1 MKPNKKINLLPFVL
15 TLMLLGASS
24 ISAQTLNKPTPA
36 DNPNL
41 AGNSVWTAAC
51 ASATFNEYYINFTW
65 LPTVN
70 SDNQFVLELSDAS
83 GSFGSPTEL
92 ARVADKNSDFDFEFS
107 FALPTDTRGD
117 AYRFRV
123 RSTSPAKTSPVSDA
137 FEMYYI
143 DFNSTLAIRE
153 LGDTGA
159 PPAQKIQLCNGG
171 TTTLEVYNVPNP
183 ETYRYN
189 WYKNTSPFTSSGSG
203 SSIEVSE
210 SGYYV
215 VELDY
220 GSTCSGSANTQSLS
234 IEVEIGT
241 SVGLALNPP
250 AETALCSGQSY
261 APLEANMNYPDLA
274 YTWYKGSTIVQPS
287 TLGAYTYNIDTNDAN
302 FPGDYSVKIQGDG
315 ICTETSNT
323 VSITNAGLFTVS
335 RDNPANM
342 VILPGATANLSAS
355 SDASSVTYQWYK
367 DNTLIPGATNSSY
380 TANAVGNYYAE
391 VILSGGACTSATKNT
406 ETTTLVNPDSFE
418 LITNY
423 TTEYT
428 DCINTSV
435 AIEVSRINA
444 VLSDGTKT
452 DVTADLKSNF
462 SYQWTRDGANITAA
476 NGSNISL
483 TNTNENGEY
492 RVQGSLDSFNS
503 TSNVLP
509 VRLLTN
515 ETLTISSSGTVICNS
530 SDTIDISTTT
540 TLTGESFDW
549 FKDGVNLNTLSESL
563 SVNAA
568 GTYQLIVQKN
578 GCDLRSN
585 EIIISPLDD
594 SLIALSTA
602 NDEVV
607 FPEGGSKIISASG
620 ATTYKWYDQNNVLL
634 SDTDTVS
641 ITQEGNYMVT
651 ATINNCE
658 VSKSFSASY
667 QDTFGIP
674 NVITANGDGYN
685 DQWIIPNT
693 YTKDPNISVIIYND
707 KGEEVLSQNQYK
719 NNWPEASMKFPKQN
733 MVFYYTIKNAKETLK
748 KGTITVIR

>member
-1 MKPNKKINLLPFVL
+1 MNPNKKNNLLLFVL

-70 SDNQFVLELSDAS
+70 SDNEFVLELSDAA
-83 GSFGSPTEL
+83 GSFGSPKEL
-92 ARVADKNSDFDFEFS
+92 ARVADKNSDFDFDFS

-117 AYRFRV
+117 GYRFRV

-143 DFNSTLAIRE
+143 DFNTTIAIRE
-153 LGDTGA
+153 LGDSGT
-159 PPAQKIQLCNGG
+159 PPAQKVQLCNGG
-171 TTTLEVYNVPNP
+171 TTTLEVYNVPNA

-189 WYKNTSPFTSSGSG
+189 WYKNTSPFTSGG
-203 SSIEVSE
+203 NGPTIEVSE

-234 IEVEIGT
+234 IEVQIGT

-261 APLEANMNYPDLA
+261 PPLEANMNYPDLS

-287 TLGAYTYNIDTNDAN
+287 TLGAYTYTIDTNNAN
-302 FPGDYSVKIQGDG
+302 FPGEYSVKIQGDG

-323 VSITNAGLFTVS
+323 VNITNAGLFTVS

-342 VILPGATANLSAS
+342 VILPGETANLIAS
-355 SDASSVTYQWYK
+355 SDAASVTYQWYK
-367 DNTLIPGATNSSY
+367 DNTIIAGATNSSY
-380 TANAVGNYYAE
+380 LANAVGSYHAQ
-391 VILSGGACTSATKNT
+391 ITLSGGACTSAVKNT
-406 ETTTLVNPDSFE
+406 ETTTVVNPDSFE

-428 DCINTSV
+428 DCVNTSV
-435 AIEVSRINA
+435 ALEISKINA
-444 VLSDGTKT
+444 VLSDGSKT
-452 DVTADLKSNF
+452 DVTADLKSSF
-462 SYQWTRDGANITAA
+462 AYQWKKDGVDIPAA
-476 NGSNISL
+476 NASNISL
-483 TNTNENGEY
+483 TNTTENGEY
-492 RVQGSLDSFNS
+492 KVEATLDSFTS
-503 TSNVLP
+503 TSNTLA

-515 ETLTISSSGTVICNS
+515 ENLTISSTATVICNS
-530 SDTIDISTTT
+530 NETIDISTTT

-563 SVNAA
+563 SVTAP
-568 GTYQLIVQKN
+568 GSYQLVVQKN

-585 EIIISPLDD
+585 EIVISPLDD
-594 SLIALSTA
+594 SLIALSIT
-602 NDEVV
+602 NNEVV

-620 ATTYKWYDQNNVLL
+620 ATSYKWYDQNNVLL
-634 SDTDTVS
+634 SDTDTVT
-641 ITQEGNYMVT
+641 ITQEGSYMVT
-651 ATINNCE
+651 ATVDNCE
-658 VSKSFSASY
+658 ISKTFSASY

-707 KGEEVLSQNQYK
+707 KGEEVLNQNQYK

>member
-1 MKPNKKINLLPFVL
+1 MSPNKKNNLLIFVL
-15 TLMLLGASS
+15 TLMLLGTNS
-24 ISAQTLNKPTPA
+24 ISAQTLNKPAPA

-51 ASATFNEYYINFTW
+51 ASASFNEYFINFTW

-83 GSFGSPTEL
+83 GSFSSPTEL
-92 ARVADKNSDFDFEFS
+92 ARVTDKNSDFDFEFS

-153 LGDTGA
+153 IGDSGA
-159 PPAQKIQLCNGG
+159 PPAQKILLCDGG

-189 WYKNTSPFTSSGSG
+189 WYRNTSPFTSSGNG
-203 SSIEVSE
+203 SSIVVSE

-234 IEVEIGT
+234 IEVQIGS

-250 AETALCSGQSY
+250 AKTAICSGESIP
-261 APLEANMNYPDLA
+261 PLEANMNYPDLY
-274 YTWYKGSTIVQPS
+274 YTWYKGTTIIQPS
-287 TLGAYTYNIDTNDAN
+287 TLGAYTYAIDTNNAS
-302 FPGDYSVKIQGDG
+302 FPGDYSVMIQGDG
-315 ICTETSNT
+315 ICTETSNS
-323 VSITNAGLFTVS
+323 VNITNAGLFTVS
-335 RDNPANM
+335 RDNPASM
-342 VILPGATANLSAS
+342 VILPGASANLAAS
-355 SDASSVTYQWYK
+355 SDATSVTYQWYK
-367 DNTLIPGATNSSY
+367 DNIAITGATNSSFV
-380 TANAVGNYYAE
+380 ANAIGNYYAE
-391 VILSGGACTSATKNT
+391 ITLSGGSCTSATKNT
-406 ETTTLVNPDSFE
+406 ETTTVVNPDSFE
-418 LITNY
+418 IITNY
-423 TTEYT
+423 TAEYT

-435 AIEVSRINA
+435 ALEVSSIHA

-452 DVTADLKSNF
+452 DVTTDLKSNF
-462 SYQWTRDGANITAA
+462 SYQWSKDGTNVPSA
-476 NGSNISL
+476 NGSSLSL
-483 TNTNENGEY
+483 TNTTENGDY
-492 RVQGSLDSFNS
+492 RVQGTLDSFISNS
-503 TSNVLP
+503 NTLG

-515 ETLTISSSGTVICNS
+515 ENLTLSANATVICNS
-530 SDTIDISTTT
+530 NQTIDITTAT
-540 TLTGESFDW
+540 MLSGESFDW
-549 FKDGVNLNTLSESL
+549 FKDGVNLNIPNESL
-563 SVNAA
+563 SVTAP
-568 GTYQLIVQKN
+568 GTYQLVVQKN

-585 EIIISPLDD
+585 EVIISPLDD
-594 SLIALSTA
+594 SLIALSTTS
-602 NDEVV
+602 NEVV
-607 FPEGGSKIISASG
+607 FPEGGSKIVSASG
-620 ATTYKWYDQNNVLL
+620 ATSYKWYDQNNVLL
-634 SDTDTVS
+634 SDSDTVS

-651 ATINNCE
+651 ASINNCE

-707 KGEEVLSQNQYK
+707 KGEEVLSQTQYK

>member
-1 MKPNKKINLLPFVL
+1 MNPNKKNNLLIFVL
-15 TLMLLGASS
+15 IVMVLGINS
-24 ISAQTLNKPTPA
+24 ITAQTLNKPSPA

-51 ASATFNEYYINFTW
+51 ASATFNEYFINFTW

-70 SDNQFVLELSDAS
+70 SDNEFVLELSDAS
-83 GSFGSPTEL
+83 GSFTSPKEL
-92 ARVADKNSDFDFEFS
+92 SKVSDKNSDFDFEFKFS
-107 FALPTDTRGD
+107 LPTDTRGD

-153 LGDTGA
+153 LGDSNA
-159 PPAQKIQLCNGG
+159 PPSQKIQICDGG
-171 TTTLEVYNVPNP
+171 TTTLEVYNVSNP

-203 SSIEVSE
+203 SSIVVSE

-234 IEVEIGT
+234 IEVQIGT
-241 SVGLALNPP
+241 SVGLALNTPV
-250 AETALCSGQSY
+250 ETEMCSGESY
-261 APLEANMNYPDLA
+261 APLEANMNYPSLN
-274 YTWYKGSTIVQPS
+274 YTWYKGSTIIQPS
-287 TLGAYTYNIDTNDAN
+287 TAGAYTYAIDTNDAD
-302 FPGDYSVKIQGDG
+302 FPGNYSVKIQGTG

-323 VSITNAGLFTVS
+323 VTISNASLFTVT
-335 RDNPANM
+335 RDNPSNM
-342 VILPGATANLSAS
+342 VILPGATANLAVS
-355 SDASSVTYQWYK
+355 SDAASVTYQWFK
-367 DNTLIPGATNSSY
+367 DNLAITGETNSTL
-380 TANAVGNYYAE
+380 TANAVGVYYAE
-391 VILSGGACTSATKNT
+391 VTLSGGTCTSASKNT

-418 LITNY
+418 IITNY

-428 DCINTSV
+428 DCVNTSV
-435 AIEVSRINA
+435 AIEVSKINA
-444 VLSDGTKT
+444 VLSDGSKT

-462 SYQWTRDGANITAA
+462 SYQWTKDGTNVPSA
-476 NGSNISL
+476 NGSSISL
-483 TNTNENGEY
+483 TNTSENGDY
-492 RVQGSLDSFNS
+492 KVQATLNSFNPS
-503 TSNVLP
+503 SNTLP
-509 VRLLTN
+509 VVLLTN
-515 ETLTISSSGTVICNS
+515 QSLTISATGSVICNS
-530 SDTIDISTTT
+530 NETIDISTTT
-540 TLTGESFDW
+540 VLTGESFNW
-549 FKDGVNLNTLSESL
+549 FKDGLNLNTTAESL
-563 SVNAA
+563 SATTP
-568 GTYQLIVQKN
+568 GTYQLIIQKN

-585 EIIISPLDD
+585 EIIISPLDA

-602 NDEVV
+602 NNEVV

-620 ATTYKWYDQNNVLL
+620 AISYKWYDQNNVLI

-641 ITQEGNYMVT
+641 ITQEGSYLVT

-658 VSKSFSASY
+658 VSKSFTASF
-667 QDTFGIP
+667 QDTFGVP
-674 NVITANGDGYN
+674 NVITANGDGFN

-707 KGEEVLSQNQYK
+707 KGVEVLNQKQYQ
-719 NNWPEASMKFPKQN
+719 NNWPEATMKFPKQN
-733 MVFYYTIKNAKETLK
+733 MVFYYTIKNAKEILK

>member
-1 MKPNKKINLLPFVL
+1 MNPNKKNNLLLFVL
-15 TLMLLGASS
+15 TWMLLGASS
-24 ISAQTLNKPTPA
+24 ISAQTLNKPIPA

-41 AGNSVWTAAC
+41 SGNSVWTAAC

-70 SDNQFVLELSDAS
+70 SDNEFVLELSDAA

-117 AYRFRV
+117 GYRFRV
-123 RSTSPAKTSPVSDA
+123 RSTSPAKTSPESDA

-153 LGDTGA
+153 LGDTGT
-159 PPAQKIQLCNGG
+159 PPAQKVKLCNGG
-171 TTTLEVYNVPNP
+171 TTTLEVYNLPNA

-189 WYKNTSPFTSSGSG
+189 WYKNTSPFTSAGNG
-203 SSIEVSE
+203 PSIEVSE

-220 GSTCSGSANTQSLS
+220 GTTCSGSANTQSLS
-234 IEVEIGT
+234 IEVQIGT

-250 AETALCSGQSY
+250 AETALCSGQNY
-261 APLEANMNYPDLA
+261 PPLEANMNYPDLS
-274 YTWYKGSTIVQPS
+274 YTWYKGTEIVQPN
-287 TLGAYTYNIDTNDAN
+287 TLGAYTYSIDTGNAD
-302 FPGDYSVKIQGDG
+302 FPGEYSVKIQGDG
-315 ICTETSNT
+315 ICTETSNA
-323 VSITNAGLFTVS
+323 VNITNAGLFTVS

-342 VILPGATANLSAS
+342 VIIPGETANLMAS
-355 SDASSVTYQWYK
+355 SDAASVTYQWYK
-367 DNTLIPGATNSSY
+367 DNTVIPGATNSSY
-380 TANAVGNYYAE
+380 LANAVGSYYAQ
-391 VILSGGACTSATKNT
+391 ITLSGGTCTSAVKNT
-406 ETTTLVNPDSFE
+406 EKTTVANPDSFE

-428 DCINTSV
+428 DCANTSI
-435 AIEVSRINA
+435 ALEISKINA

-452 DVTADLKSNF
+452 DVTTELKGNF
-462 SYQWTRDGANITAA
+462 TYQWKKDGVQIPAA
-476 NGSNISL
+476 NTSSISL
-483 TNTNENGEY
+483 TNTSENGEY
-492 RVQGSLDSFNS
+492 TVEGTLDSFRS
-503 TSNVLP
+503 TSNTLA

-515 ETLTISSSGTVICNS
+515 ENLSISSTATVMCNS
-530 SDTIDISTTT
+530 NETIDISTTT

-549 FKDGVNLNTLSESL
+549 FKDGTNLNTLSESL
-563 SVNAA
+563 SVSAP
-568 GTYQLIVQKN
+568 GSYQLVVQKN

-585 EIIISPLDD
+585 EIVISPLDD
-594 SLIALSTA
+594 SLIALSIA
-602 NDEVV
+602 NNEVV
-607 FPEGGSKIISASG
+607 FPEGSSKIVSASG
-620 ATTYKWYDQNNVLL
+620 ANSYKWYDQNNVLL
-634 SDTDTVS
+634 SDTDTAS
-641 ITQEGNYMVT
+641 ITQEGTYMVT
-651 ATINNCE
+651 ATIDNCE
-658 VSKSFSASY
+658 VSKTFSASY

-707 KGEEVLSQNQYK
+707 KGEEVLNQNQYK